1 MKKLQIK
8 SVAVAASFAC
18 AGAVLAGTWTS
29 PSTDALAPKHA
40 AEGLSASTA
49 LVVGSATY
57 TLGVAR
63 GSSAAGGDMIVV
75 ITPTAGATFAATSGA
90 QCSTWA
96 PSIGAGAASA
106 VVGTLRTSA
115 SECAYTV
122 TASAAQGLAGGLP
135 IGAPVNFGN
144 ITFATH
150 TLNTSGNSVGVNLNL
165 WNSSESS
172 RVDNSAAVART
183 LAASI
188 TSLTMTAAA
197 DTDTVTD
204 VAFTSTAAGAVPLGG
219 FSVTGGLISDTATA
233 ARAGFTIGNNAA
245 NTAMSANIG
254 AGSFN
259 YASVTGPITV
269 TVTGDFSGLSGVTVQ
284 TAAGGAITSA
294 PVVTINAAKTSAT
307 FTLAASDLGA
317 AGTTTGFNLVA
328 TTAGTATLGTRRV
341 FGIAGSAAPSGATA
355 VSLAGNSSWWTWSAN
370 AVQLVTPFFNTDG
383 GSGVNTR
390 FFFQN
395 ISSAPVTYSA
405 VCSGEAG
412 VTVNN
417 TAVGATGSTH
427 TGSLVVGTTAILA
440 RDICSFG
447 SVTGASAA
455 SGRGSIVFTINTASS
470 NVKGVYNLG
479 ANGGGNAYIPLNRP
493 YAGNSD

>member
-40 AEGLSASTA
+40 AEALSASTA

-57 TLGVAR
+57 TMGVAR
-63 GSSAAGGDMIVV
+63 GSSVAGGDMVIVL
-75 ITPTAGATFAATSGA
+75 TPSTGSTFATTGGISCATWLP
-90 QCSTWA
+90 T
-96 PSIGAGAASA
+96 IGGGNGSA
-106 VVGTLRTSA
+106 TIAVARGGA

-122 TASAAQGLAGGLP
+122 APTVAGLSTSST
-135 IGAPVNFGN
+135 INFGN

-172 RVDNSAAVART
+172 RVDNAAAVART
-183 LAASI
+183 LATSV

-254 AGSFN
+254 LGSFN
-259 YASVTGPITV
+259 YASITGPITV

-284 TAAGGAITSA
+284 TAAGGAITST

-307 FTLAASDLGA
+307 FTLAAGDLGA

-341 FGIAGSAAPSGATA
+341 FGVAGSAAPSGATA
-355 VSLAGNSSWWTWSAN
+355 VSLAGNASWWTWSAN

-405 VCSGEAG
+405 VCSGESG

-417 TAVGATGSTH
+417 TAAGATGSTH

-493 YAGNSD
+493 YSGNSD